1 MSRISLLMKCALIL
15 ISAALLTGAFQDK
28 PEEQTKPAVEEKKAS
43 MEGIVV
49 DAASGKPLKDVS
61 LMLMGTAAA
70 GSPNAATTDEA
81 GHFLIKNLQAGSY
94 MLFAT
99 HPRYARQM
107 YGSRNGLMGGTRL
120 TIAAGQALK
129 EIIFKLQPNSV
140 ISGKVVDEEGEP
152 LKDVMVSALTS
163 VYQRGRRQHM
173 PVGTATTNDL
183 GEFRVGNL
191 AEGKYLVSAMLMKQ
205 GGGKPAQD
213 GTESGYLTTF
223 YPNAQEASGAAQVSV
238 GAGTETGGMDIRLI
252 KTKAVRVK
260 GKVMGMTAGQK
271 LTVRLF
277 PKDAGVLGLMSARSG
292 SVKPADGSFEITAV
306 TPGSYE
312 LRAMDMSAFRAAG
325 PGVPLEVR
333 EKPIDGLTVDIMAAP
348 DLNGEILF
356 DGEQSQKPSF
366 KAQRIFLEAF
376 EGITMMPPMT
386 NAAEDGT
393 FQLKAVPQGKYFVR
407 VTPTPDGTY
416 VSSVTLGDLK
426 MSEEG
431 LEIGTAGTAK
441 LEIKLRPTAAQVEG
455 TVQDA
460 EGKPVSGISV
470 VLIPKSRSY
479 LLYQANTTDQKGMFS
494 YKSVT
499 PDDYLLLALE
509 ACEPGAYYDPE
520 FVKPFESK
528 GEKITLKEND
538 RKGVTLKMIPKN

>member
-1 MSRISLLMKCALIL
+1 MKCALIL
-15 ISAALLTGAFQDK
+15 VSAALLAGAFQDK
-28 PEEQTKPAVEEKKAS
+28 PEDQTKPAVEEKKAS
-43 MEGIVV
+43 MEGTVV

-61 LMLMGTAAA
+61 LMLMSATAA
-70 GSPNAATTDEA
+70 GSPNAATSDEA
-81 GHFLIKNLQAGSY
+81 GHFLIKNLEAGSY

-107 YGSRNGLMGGTRL
+107 YGSRGGLMSGGTRL
-120 TIAAGQALK
+120 TVAAGQALK

-152 LKDVMVSALTS
+152 LKDVMVSALQS
-163 VYQRGRRQHM
+163 VYQRGRRQQM

-191 AEGKYLVSAMLMKQ
+191 AAGKYVVSAMLMKQ
-205 GGGKPAQD
+205 GGGKPTED
-213 GTESGYLTTF
+213 GTESAYLTTF
-223 YPNAQEASGAAQVSV
+223 YPNALEAGGAAPVSV

-260 GKVMGMTAGQK
+260 GKVMGMAAGQR

-277 PKDAGVLGLMSARSG
+277 PKNAGVMGLMSARSG

-312 LRAMDMSAFRAAG
+312 LRAMDMSAFRSAG
-325 PGVPLEVR
+325 PGVPLEVG
-333 EKPIDGLTVDIMAAP
+333 EKPIDGLMVEVMSAP
-348 DLNGEILF
+348 DLNGAILF

-366 KAQRIFLEAF
+366 KPQRVFLEAL
-376 EGITMMPPMT
+376 EGLTMMPPMT

-393 FQLKAVPQGKYFVR
+393 FQLKAVPQGKYYVR
-407 VTPTPDGTY
+407 LTPTPEGTY

-426 MSEEG
+426 MGEEG
-431 LEIGTAGTAK
+431 LEIGAAGTAK
-441 LEIKLRPTAAQVEG
+441 LEIKLRPAAAQVEG
-455 TVQDA
+455 MVRDA
-460 EGKPVSGISV
+460 EGEPVSGV
-470 VLIPKSRSY
+470 AVALIPKSRSY
-479 LLYQANTTDQKGMFS
+479 VLYQANTTDQKGTFS
-494 YKSVT
+494 FKSVT
-499 PDDYLLLALE
+499 PEDYLLLAVE
-509 ACEPGAYYDPE
+509 AGEPGAYYDPE
-520 FVKPFESK
+520 FVKLYESK

-538 RKGVTLKMIPKN
+538 RKGATLKLVPKD